1 MRIKIEKGCVVRADV
16 IVGPGECLNVPED
29 EGKIL
34 VSKGVAS
41 VVEEQPVESA
51 DAAEEA
57 EVSEAAEASEVAEAA
72 EEQPEAS
79 KKKGKK

>member
-1 MRIKIEKGCVVRADV
+1 MRIKIENGCVVRADA
-16 IVGPGECLNVPED
+16 IVSPGECLDVPED

-57 EVSEAAEASEVAEAA
+57 EVSEAAEAA

>member
-16 IVGPGECLNVPED
+16 IVSPGECLDVPED

-57 EVSEAAEASEVAEAA
+57 EVSEAAEAA

>member
-16 IVGPGECLNVPED
+16 IVSPGECLDVPED

-51 DAAEEA
+51 ETAEAAEAAEEA
-57 EVSEAAEASEVAEAA
+57 EVSEAA

>member
-16 IVGPGECLNVPED
+16 IVGPGECLDVPED

-57 EVSEAAEASEVAEAA
+57 EVSEAAEAA

>member
-16 IVGPGECLNVPED
+16 IVSPGECLDVPED

-51 DAAEEA
+51 DAAEAA
-57 EVSEAAEASEVAEAA
+57 EVSEAAEAA